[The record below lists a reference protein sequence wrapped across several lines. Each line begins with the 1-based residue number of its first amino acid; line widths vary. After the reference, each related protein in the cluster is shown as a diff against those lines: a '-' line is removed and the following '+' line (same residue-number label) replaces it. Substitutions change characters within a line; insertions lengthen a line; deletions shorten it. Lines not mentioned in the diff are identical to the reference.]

1 MLQGTSICCSRK
13 VEIVLKNFVLELQ
26 LELILDGLVDDE
38 VSLDFLGNIDQADV
52 VVVDVLESLLQ
63 LRVKIQVDVFLDNLV
78 LHVDLAGDVQIV
90 LLDDVAELGIGPRD
104 RLLCRAERL
113 AFQIRLVVLAAAITF
128 TVDTSIDLLSS
139 EGHFDVLL
147 ARAHNLRHID
157 QLFVEEVKV
166 VRITLIVFLDA

>member
-90 LLDDVAELGIGPRD
+90 
-104 RLLCRAERL
+104 
-113 AFQIRLVVLAAAITF
+113 
-128 TVDTSIDLLSS
+128 
-139 EGHFDVLL
+139 
-147 ARAHNLRHID
+147 
-157 QLFVEEVKV
+157 
-166 VRITLIVFLDA
+166 